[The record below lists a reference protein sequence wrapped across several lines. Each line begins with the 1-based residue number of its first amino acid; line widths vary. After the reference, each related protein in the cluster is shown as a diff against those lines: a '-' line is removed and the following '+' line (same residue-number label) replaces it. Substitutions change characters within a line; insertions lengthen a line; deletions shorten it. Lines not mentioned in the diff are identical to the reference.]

1 MSKAAVIALDDI
13 QKKTMCCALEQA
25 GIDAVVF
32 PSYGSALKTVN
43 EEIKI
48 FIIEAN
54 CYDAGAIEFIEAAAH
69 VSAVIVV
76 AEGMGASVLEK
87 QLEDSGVIVLEA
99 PVSIDVALQTIK
111 IAGTLL
117 SRLALLEKENK
128 ALREK
133 LDDLKIVNRA
143 KLCLVTRLSMSETQ
157 AHKFILRRA
166 MDSRTSAREVSQ
178 GIIKTYEF

>member
-13 QKKTMCCALEQA
+13 QKKQMCSALEQA

-32 PSYGSALKTVN
+32 PSYGSAFKTVN

-54 CYDAGAIEFIEAAAH
+54 CYDMGAIEFIEAAAH

-99 PVSIDVALQTIK
+99 PVSRRCTADDQDCGHTAFA
-111 IAGTLL
+111 AGTA
-117 SRLALLEKENK
+117 RKGK
-128 ALREK
+128 
-133 LDDLKIVNRA
+133 RA
-143 KLCLVTRLSMSETQ
+143 CGKSWTT
-157 AHKFILRRA
+157 
-166 MDSRTSAREVSQ
+166 
-178 GIIKTYEF
+178 